1 MSRKPHTNY
10 IFWICGKIRRRIPA
24 IALKVFLNAFV
35 SVASVFFALTTRSLV
50 NCAIDG
56 DSEGLQRYAL
66 LLVVLLSL
74 QISGG
79 IASHYLHINLQED
92 MERDFKRSILHTIL
106 RTDYSAICGHHS
118 GDLIQRMDGDASV
131 IYGAVN
137 NMTSSFV
144 SVVVSMFGAFAALLK
159 LTPMFTVIFC
169 VCGLIV
175 GCVALA
181 LRRLLK
187 RLSREASAAT
197 GRVTGFLHESISK
210 LMVVQA
216 LDLSAE
222 VEKRTD
228 SVLDDRWSVRKKQR
242 NASLLSRSG
251 MQLLSSTGYLV
262 ALLWCGYQLLR
273 GKITPGD
280 LTAITSLIGTLQGS
294 AMGLPMMLPQIFA
307 VSASCERIMELEVL
321 PTQPEADPAA
331 RRELYDAMTGFTAE
345 HLTFAYDRADVLTD
359 VSLTIPKEGLTVIIG
374 QSGIGKSTLLKLLL
388 GLYKPRSG
396 SLSIDT
402 PSGPVPV
409 DRSMRGLFSY
419 APQGNFLLSGTI
431 RNNLTFTNPSATEEE
446 IRAALHASALDEYV
460 ATLPM
465 GLETVLME
473 NGAGLS
479 EGQAQRLSLARAII
493 SGAPVLLLDEVTS
506 SLDAATEKIVL
517 ERICALPGRTCIAV
531 THRPAALALADHIIE
546 VTEHGMTIRSCE

>member
-1 MSRKPHTNY
+1 MSRKPHINY

-24 IALKVFLNAFV
+24 IALKGFLNASV
-35 SVASVFFALTTRSLV
+35 SVVSVIFALTTRSLV
-50 NCAIDG
+50 NCAIGG
-56 DSEGLQRYAL
+56 DSQGLLRYAL
-66 LLVVLLSL
+66 LLMVLLSL

-79 IASHYLHINLQED
+79 IASNYLHINLQED

-118 GDLIQRMDGDASV
+118 GDLIQRLDGDASV

-144 SVVVSMFGAFAALLK
+144 SVVVSLFGAFAALLK
-159 LTPMFTVIFC
+159 LTPMFTVVFC
-169 VCGLIV
+169 GCGLFV
-175 GCVALA
+175 GCVALS
-181 LRRLLK
+181 LRRMLK
-187 RLSREASAAT
+187 KLSREASAAT

-228 SVLDDRWSVRKKQR
+228 KVLDDRWIVRKKQR
-242 NASLLSRSG
+242 NMNLLSRSG
-251 MQLLSSTGYLV
+251 IHLLSSLGYLV
-262 ALLWCGYQLLR
+262 TLLWCGYQLLN
-273 GKITPGD
+273 GEITPGD
-280 LTAITSLIGTLQGS
+280 LTAITSLVGTLQGS

-307 VSASCERIMELEVL
+307 VSASCDRIMELEAM
-321 PTQPEADPAA
+321 PAQPDPDPAV
-331 RRELYDAMTGFTAE
+331 RGQVYDAMTGFTAE

-431 RNNLTFTNPSATEEE
+431 REKLTFTNPSATEEE

-517 ERICALPGRTCIAV
+517 ERICALPGKTCIAV
-531 THRPAALALADHIIE
+531 THRPAALELAEHIIE
-546 VTEHGMTIRSCE
+546 VTENGMTIRSCE

>member
-35 SVASVFFALTTRSLV
+35 SVASVIFALTTRSLV
-50 NCAIDG
+50 NCAIGG
-56 DSEGLQRYAL
+56 DSQGLLRYAL

-144 SVVVSMFGAFAALLK
+144 SVVVSMFGAFAALMK

-307 VSASCERIMELEVL
+307 VSASCDRIMELEVL
-321 PTQPEADPAA
+321 PTQPEADPDA

-431 RNNLTFTNPSATEEE
+431 RDNLTFTNPSATEEE

-546 VTEHGMTIRSCE
+546 VTEHGITIRSCE

>member
-24 IALKVFLNAFV
+24 IALKVFLNASV
-35 SVASVFFALTTRSLV
+35 SVVSVIFALTTRSLV
-50 NCAIDG
+50 NCAIGG
-56 DSEGLQRYAL
+56 DSQGLLRYAL
-66 LLVVLLSL
+66 LLMVLLSL

-79 IASHYLHINLQED
+79 IASNYLHINLQED

-118 GDLIQRMDGDASV
+118 GDLIQRLDGDASV

-144 SVVVSMFGAFAALLK
+144 SVVVSLFGAFAALLK
-159 LTPMFTVIFC
+159 LTPMFTVVFC
-169 VCGLIV
+169 ACGLIV
-175 GCVALA
+175 GCVALS
-181 LRRLLK
+181 LRRMLK
-187 RLSREASAAT
+187 KLSREASAAT

-228 SVLDDRWSVRKKQR
+228 QVLDDRWIVRKKQR
-242 NASLLSRSG
+242 NMNLLSRSG
-251 MQLLSSTGYLV
+251 IHLLSSLGYLV
-262 ALLWCGYQLLR
+262 TLLWCGYQLLN
-273 GKITPGD
+273 GEITPGD
-280 LTAITSLIGTLQGS
+280 LTAITSLVGTLQSS
-294 AMGLPMMLPQIFA
+294 AMGLPMMLPQVFA
-307 VSASCERIMELEVL
+307 VSASCDRIMELEAM
-321 PTQPEADPAA
+321 PAQPDPDPAV
-331 RRELYDAMTGFTAE
+331 RGQVYDAMTGFTTE
-345 HLTFAYDRADVLTD
+345 HLTFAYDRADVLAD
-359 VSLTIPKEGLTVIIG
+359 VSLTIPKEGLTVIVG

-402 PSGPVPV
+402 PSGLVPV

-431 RNNLTFTNPSATEEE
+431 LENLTFTNPSATEEE

-460 ATLPM
+460 ATLPL

-531 THRPAALALADHIIE
+531 THRPAALALASRIIE

>member
-35 SVASVFFALTTRSLV
+35 SVVSVIFALTTRSLV
-50 NCAIDG
+50 NCAIGG
-56 DSEGLQRYAL
+56 DSQGLLRYAL
-66 LLVVLLSL
+66 LLMVLLSL

-79 IASHYLHINLQED
+79 IASNYLHINLQED

-118 GDLIQRMDGDASV
+118 GDLIQRLDGDASV

-144 SVVVSMFGAFAALLK
+144 SVVVSLFGAFAALLK
-159 LTPMFTVIFC
+159 LTPMFTVVFC

-175 GCVALA
+175 GCVALS
-181 LRRLLK
+181 LRRMLK
-187 RLSREASAAT
+187 KLSREASAAT
-197 GRVTGFLHESISK
+197 GRVTGYLHESISK

-228 SVLDDRWSVRKKQR
+228 KVLDDRWIVRKKQR
-242 NASLLSRSG
+242 NMNLLSRSG
-251 MQLLSSTGYLV
+251 IHLLSSLGYLV
-262 ALLWCGYQLLR
+262 TLLWCGYQLLN
-273 GKITPGD
+273 GEITPGD
-280 LTAITSLIGTLQGS
+280 LTAITSLVGTLQSS
-294 AMGLPMMLPQIFA
+294 AMGLPMMLPQVFA
-307 VSASCERIMELEVL
+307 VSASCDRIMELEAM
-321 PTQPEADPAA
+321 PAQPDPDPAV
-331 RRELYDAMTGFTAE
+331 RGQVYDAMTGFTAE
-345 HLTFAYDRADVLTD
+345 HLTFAYDRADVLAD
-359 VSLTIPKEGLTVIIG
+359 VSLTIPKEGLTVIVG

-431 RNNLTFTNPSATEEE
+431 RENLTFTNPSATEEE

-531 THRPAALALADHIIE
+531 THRPAALALASRIIE